1 MDIGVIVSI
10 GDDSDIEF
18 RSFDIKN
25 GEAGAV
31 EADGAFFD
39 DEVAEFFWEF
49 EAIFPAA
56 VEVAPLE
63 TEGSGV
69 YVSLD
74 DVPVEAAVHDE
85 ASFQVD
91 EVSGLPVA
99 EIGLFECFFDGGDAV
114 EVVFCFFDGEAN
126 AVVG

>member
-1 MDIGVIVSI
+1 MLKGI
-10 GDDSDIEF
+10 GDDGDVEAVF
-18 RSFDIKN
+18 FDVEDR
-25 GEAGAV
+25 EAGAV

-39 DEVAEFFWEF
+39 DEVAEFFGEF

-114 EVVFCFFDGEAN
+114 EVVFCFFDGETN
-126 AVVG
+126 AVMG